1 MTLRARPV
9 ARRRGRAGWDPGDR
23 RNSLINL
30 GFFLAIGFSVLLLV
44 GYAGYSWYNDHFGAA
59 ATVNGVTITNDQLR
73 NRLRVEN
80 FRLSYF
86 ESRITTLLA
95 KGRLTEAEFQGQL
108 QFVEQQRQQ
117 LAAIALDRL
126 VDVSLQGTLAAERSI
141 QVTEDEITAEVLE
154 ESTDPEQ
161 RHVWMIEIEPDV
173 DPETGEVTPDL
184 RRVALGDAQR
194 ALDRLRAG
202 ESWEDVA
209 RTVSDSGIAPVAG
222 DLGWLQEESGYD
234 EAFMAA
240 VFDAELNTPTEII
253 EGEDGVFRIG
263 RATEMAAAEVDTTFE
278 ARLQSDNI
286 TMEDY
291 RAVARGDLVRK
302 KLAEAVVAEMSQP
315 GPQRHVL
322 EIFLPEP
329 NESTLGAEPGVKV
342 RHILFAPKDDSQAA
356 ADLPDDD
363 PAWAAAKKEADD
375 AYAAI
380 RANPSLFDAMAR
392 AESDEPSAVQTGGKQ
407 PWYYDSSSLDTAFK
421 EAIMADGLEPL
432 QLLEPVKTEFG
443 WHVIQFMRPS
453 GDGETAYLEELRAEI
468 VDAIDFRNAARDNS
482 ENQEAEPDGD
492 IGWIAKGQLTDLLDS
507 AIFSTEIEA
516 MSEVVTVSGDGDH
529 LYWIIAEE
537 TRSPTEDQLAI
548 FEDTG
553 FQNWYTAQKGA
564 ADIDYNIES
573 GSAG

>member
-73 NRLRVEN
+73 SRLRVES
-80 FRLSYF
+80 FRLDYF
-86 ESRITTLLA
+86 KSRIATLLA
-95 KGRLTEAEFQGQL
+95 NGRLTEAEYQGQV
-108 QFVEQQRQQ
+108 QFVDQQRSQ
-117 LAAIALDRL
+117 LAAISLDRL
-126 VDVSLQGTLAAERSI
+126 VDVSLQGMLAGDRGI

-154 ESTDPEQ
+154 ESTNQEQ
-161 RHVWMIEIEPDV
+161 RHVWMIEVEPEV
-173 DPETGEVTPDL
+173 DPDTGDVTPDL
-184 RRVALGDAQR
+184 RRAAHGEAQR
-194 ALDRLRAG
+194 ALSRLNAG

-209 RTVSDSGIAPVAG
+209 RTVSDAGIAPLAG
-222 DLGWLQEESGYD
+222 DLGWLQAESGYD
-234 EAFMAA
+234 EALMAA
-240 VFDAELNTPTEII
+240 VFDAELNTPTDVI

-263 RATEMAAAEVDTTFE
+263 RATEMVAAEVDTAFE
-278 ARLQSDNI
+278 ARLESDNI
-286 TMEDY
+286 TIEDY
-291 RAVARGDLVRK
+291 RAVARGDLVRE
-302 KLAEAVVAEMSQP
+302 KLSEAVVAEMSQP

-329 NESTLGAEPGVKV
+329 NESTLGTEEGVKV
-342 RHILFAPKDDSQAA
+342 RHILFSPNDDSQAA

-363 PAWAAAKKEADD
+363 PAWTAAEEEADD
-375 AYAAI
+375 AYAAL

-392 AESDEPSAVQTGGKQ
+392 EESDEPSAVQTGGKQ
-407 PWYYDSSSLDTAFK
+407 PWYYDSSSIDAAFK
-421 EAIMADGLEPL
+421 DAIMADGLEAW
-432 QLLEPVKTEFG
+432 QLLEPVRTGFG
-443 WHVIQFMRPS
+443 WHVIQFMRPA
-453 GDGETAYLEELRAEI
+453 GEGETAYLEELRAGI

-482 ENQEAEPDGD
+482 ENEEAETDGD
-492 IGWIAKGQLTDLLDS
+492 IGWIARGQLSDLLDT
-507 AIFSTEIEA
+507 AIFTTGIEA
-516 MSEVVTVSGDGDH
+516 MSEVVTVPGDGDH

-537 TRSPTEDQLAI
+537 TRTPTEDQLEI

-564 ADIDYNIES
+564 ADIDYNIDS

>member
-30 GFFLAIGFSVLLLV
+30 GFFLAIGFSVLLLL

-73 NRLRVEN
+73 NRLRVES

-86 ESRITTLLA
+86 ESRIATLLA
-95 KGRLTEAEFQGQL
+95 KGRLTEAEYQGQL
-108 QFVEQQRQQ
+108 QFVQQQRQQ
-117 LAAIALDRL
+117 LAAIALERL
-126 VDVSLQGTLAAERSI
+126 VDISLQGTLAADRLI
-141 QVTEDEITAEVLE
+141 QVTEDEIAAEVLE
-154 ESTDPEQ
+154 ESTNPEQ

-184 RRVALGDAQR
+184 RRAALGDAQR
-194 ALDRLRAG
+194 AFGRLRAG

-263 RATEMAAAEVDTTFE
+263 RVTEMEAAEVDTAFE
-278 ARLQSDNI
+278 ARLESDNI
-286 TMEDY
+286 TIDDY
-291 RAVARGDLVRK
+291 RAVARGDLIRE
-302 KLAEAVVAEMSQP
+302 KLSEAVVAEMSQP

-329 NESTLGAEPGVKV
+329 NESTLGDEPGVKV
-342 RHILFAPKDDSQAA
+342 RHILFAPNDDSQGAG
-356 ADLPDDD
+356 DLPDDD
-363 PAWAAAKKEADD
+363 PAWTAAKKEADD
-375 AYAAI
+375 AYAVI
-380 RANPSLFDAMAR
+380 KANPSLFDAMAR
-392 AESDEPSAVQTGGKQ
+392 EESDEPSAVQTGGKQ
-407 PWYYDSSSLDTAFK
+407 PWYYDSSSIDTAFK
-421 EAIMADGLEPL
+421 EAIMADGLEPW
-432 QLLEPVKTEFG
+432 QLLEPVKTSFG
-443 WHVIQFMRPS
+443 WHVIQFIRPS
-453 GDGETAYLEELRAEI
+453 GDGETAYLEQLRAEI

-482 ENQEAEPDGD
+482 ENEEAEPDGD
-492 IGWIAKGQLTDLLDS
+492 IGWIAKGQLSDLLDT

-516 MSEVVTVSGDGDH
+516 MSDVATVSGDGDH

-537 TRSPTEDQLAI
+537 TRTPTEDQLAI

-564 ADIDYNIES
+564 ADIEYNIDS

>member
-80 FRLSYF
+80 FRLEYF
-86 ESRITTLLA
+86 KSRIATLLA
-95 KGRLTEAEFQGQL
+95 NGRLTEAEYQGQL
-108 QFVEQQRQQ
+108 QFVEQQRSQ
-117 LAAIALDRL
+117 LAAISLERL
-126 VDVSLQGTLAAERSI
+126 VDISLQGTLAAERSI

-154 ESTDPEQ
+154 ESTNPEQ
-161 RHVWMIEIEPDV
+161 RHVWVIEVEPDV

-184 RRVALGDAQR
+184 RRAALGDAQR
-194 ALDRLRAG
+194 AFGRLQAG

-209 RTVSDSGIAPVAG
+209 RTVSDSGIAPLAG

-234 EAFMAA
+234 EALMAA
-240 VFDAELNTPTEII
+240 VFDAELNTPTDVI
-253 EGEDGVFRIG
+253 EGDDGVFRIG
-263 RATEMAAAEVDTTFE
+263 RATEVTAAEVDTAFQ
-278 ARLQSDNI
+278 ARLESDNI

-291 RAVARGDLVRK
+291 RAVAHGDLVRE
-302 KLAEAVVAEMSQP
+302 KLSEAVVAEMSQP

-329 NESTLGAEPGVKV
+329 NESTLGSEPGVKV
-342 RHILFAPKDDSQAA
+342 RHILYSPNDDSQAA
-356 ADLPDDD
+356 EDLPDDD
-363 PAWAAAKKEADD
+363 PAWTAAKEEADD
-375 AYAAI
+375 AYAALK
-380 RANPSLFDAMAR
+380 ANPSQFDAMAR

-407 PWYYDSSSLDTAFK
+407 PWYYDSSSIDTAFK
-421 EAIMADGLEPL
+421 AAIMADGLEPW
-432 QLLEPVKTEFG
+432 QLLDPVKTSFG

-453 GDGETAYLEELRAEI
+453 GEGETAYLEELRGEI
-468 VDAIDFRNAARDNS
+468 VDAIDFREAARDNS
-482 ENQEAEPDGD
+482 ENEEAEPDGD
-492 IGWIAKGQLTDLLDS
+492 IGWIAKGQLDGRLDE
-507 AIFSTEIEA
+507 AIFATEIEA
-516 MSEVVTVSGDGDH
+516 MSDVVTVSGDGDH

-537 TRSPTEDQLAI
+537 TRTPTEDQIAI
-548 FEDTG
+548 FEENG
-553 FQNWYTAQKGA
+553 FQFWYTAQKEA
-564 ADIDYNIES
+564 ATIERNIGS
-573 GSAG
+573 GTAG